1 MPYPIDI
8 QTVEPIPSSS
18 VIETEPNIEREKGI
32 VENVKQCL
40 EDGDVPG
47 ARELLA
53 TVLTGVYPKVDHW
66 RETLAFPRATQEH
79 SATGE
84 GVQEDTVWLQ
94 QHAGEYKGKWVALQ
108 RGVLLGSHDSLVQLH
123 QMLKTAK
130 KLTGTTLLRIEK

>member
-8 QTVEPIPSSS
+8 QTAEPTSSA
-18 VIETEPNIEREKGI
+18 IETESNRDSEKGI
-32 VENVKQCL
+32 VKSVKQCI
-40 EDGDVPG
+40 EGGDVPG

-53 TVLTGVYPKVDHW
+53 KIPIGVYPKVDHW
-66 RETLAFPRATQEH
+66 RETLALPRAIQEH

-94 QHAGEYKGKWVALQ
+94 QHAGEYKGKWVALH
-108 RGVLLGSHDSLVQLH
+108 RGVLLGSHNSLVQLH

-130 KLTGTTLLRIEK
+130 KLTGTTLLHIEK